1 MFTHSFVSFRF
12 APKLCWLCHNH
23 YQISSH
29 TVANDSIEADDDDDE
44 NRRAVEGR
52 TRRSAR
58 GVNAAPLAA
67 SPFARREHKM
77 PRPFRIFVTFVIL
90 FVASV
95 ASTVDAF
102 GPRPRPRLYGKPKL
116 PRHLI
121 DAERALRELAP
132 GGPAAAGLLSDGYW
146 SSSTETPPQQALSSA
161 SSSSK
166 KKIRFEEYALRGK
179 AAAVERVSREVES
192 SVEGDVSSE
201 FTVELDGSDDS
212 DDGVVRA
219 AESVDAMGVLQTS
232 AAQEVQPTDDD
243 SQRVAKK
250 PDDFIDD
257 ELGPYAH
264 LSPNEEMFA
273 MLAREARHHVN
284 PRTGK
289 PFVWGDTWMHSRGGG
304 VGTGRPESRPRRIT
318 KDGVVE
324 VMPAKN
330 DAGYALVPTS
340 ADKQGLLEFYEQCN
354 GPRWSNTRNWGVGEP
369 CANAWHGVICVGG
382 RVTELLLNLNNVA
395 CMGNLNVTGLAKHVH
410 ELRYI
415 DLSDNLFTGDLP
427 DELFQM
433 VELQSIILSGNRIT
447 GSLSED
453 VGKLVNL
460 RHIDLSANALRG
472 ALPRALG
479 NLSKLEVLYL
489 GESGIESKNDFV
501 GPIPDSWMGL
511 KSLKHLSLAGNARI
525 QGEVP
530 DWLLN
535 NLGDSLEELTLS
547 GCGLTGSI
555 PPNVDQLKR
564 LFVLD
569 LGENA
574 MSGTIP
580 IESLSRL
587 RELRHVRLANNK
599 LTGALDS
606 SVAKLAHL
614 ETFDVSDN
622 ALGGDLPLEFFSL
635 RNIEILDVSRNGFS
649 GSLDRLSVDE
659 GLESSTEAA
668 TINLR
673 IFDASHNKLRGSI
686 PSALFRRAPH
696 LRFLRMDDNAL
707 DGELRDDTFEHAGN
721 LAELHARNNNLA
733 GSGIPKSIAKMP
745 KLASLKLSGNRRLG
759 NGEPLPEAIAE
770 CFALKIIDLSA
781 TGHAGAINP
790 MLFASMRYLSSLN
803 LASNDFQGQIPS
815 SLRSAGYLRRLELQ
829 NNRFDGEIPGWLVSA
844 LDNLEYA
851 DLSGNSLTGRI
862 PRAFYEHGD
871 GEGEAIPPRLPAFG
885 NRPAGQPR
893 VIRLGRNPLFCPLRP
908 ALKRA
913 FGATCRETL
922 ISSIEPT
929 SGAFATEITLKGSGF
944 APSSG
949 CVFGNQDGEKV
960 FIEPVSTSLSD
971 DEMRC
976 VVPEIRNMRS
986 TQRAITVNVGY
997 VREEED
1003 ERRIELVTPHG
1014 ELFTVKV

>member
-1 MFTHSFVSFRF
+1 
-12 APKLCWLCHNH
+12 
-23 YQISSH
+23 
-29 TVANDSIEADDDDDE
+29 
-44 NRRAVEGR
+44 
-52 TRRSAR
+52 
-58 GVNAAPLAA
+58 
-67 SPFARREHKM
+67 M

-146 SSSTETPPQQALSSA
+146 SSSTETPPQQALSSSA
-161 SSSSK
+161 SSSK

-232 AAQEVQPTDDD
+232 VAQEVQPTDDD

-606 SVAKLAHL
+606 SVAELAHL

-649 GSLDRLSVDE
+649 GSLDRLSVEE

-733 GSGIPKSIAKMP
+733 GSGIPKSIAKMS

-759 NGEPLPEAIAE
+759 NGEPLPEAIAK

-997 VREEED
+997 VREEDD

>member
-1 MFTHSFVSFRF
+1 VSQPVHSIT
-12 APKLCWLCHNH
+12 LH
-23 YQISSH
+23 YITLPPPSSH
-29 TVANDSIEADDDDDE
+29 TVASDSIEADDDDDDDE
-44 NRRAVEGR
+44 LRRVVEDR

-58 GVNAAPLAA
+58 GVNTAPLAA
-67 SPFARREHKM
+67 SPCARREYKM
-77 PRPFRIFVTFVIL
+77 PRPFQLWIFVIL

-146 SSSTETPPQQALSSA
+146 SSLAETPQQPQALSS
-161 SSSSK
+161 SSSSAAAAAK

-179 AAAVERVSREVES
+179 AAAVEQVSRQLES
-192 SVEGDVSSE
+192 SGEGDVSSE
-201 FTVELDGSDDS
+201 FTVELDGSDAAA
-212 DDGVVRA
+212 DGVVRA

-232 AAQEVQPTDDD
+232 AMQQVQPTDDD

-273 MLAREARHHVN
+273 MIAREGRHHVN

-289 PFVWGDTWMHSRGGG
+289 PFEWGDTWMHSRGGG

-340 ADKQGLLEFYEQCN
+340 SDKQGLLEFYEQCN

-395 CMGNLNVTGLAKHVH
+395 CMGNLNVTGLANYVH

-427 DELFQM
+427 NELFQM
-433 VELQSIILSGNRIT
+433 IELQSIILSGNRIT

-489 GESGIESKNDFV
+489 GESGIESRNDFV

-511 KSLKHLSLAGNARI
+511 KALKHLSLAGNARI

-530 DWLLN
+530 DWLVN

-569 LGENA
+569 LGENKL
-574 MSGTIP
+574 SGSIP

-606 SVAKLAHL
+606 SVSKLAHL

-622 ALGGDLPLEFFSL
+622 ALAGDLPLEFFSL

-649 GSLDRLSVDE
+649 GSLDRLSVE
-659 GLESSTEAA
+659 VGLDSTKTA

-686 PSALFRRAPH
+686 PSALFQRAPH
-696 LRFLRMDDNAL
+696 LRFLRVDDNAL
-707 DGELRDDTFEHAGN
+707 DGELREDTFEYAGN

-733 GSGIPKSIAKMP
+733 GLGIPKSIAKMS

-759 NGEPLPEAIAE
+759 NGKPLPEAIAE

-781 TGHAGAINP
+781 TGHAGEVNP
-790 MLFASMRYLSSLN
+790 KIFVSMRYLSSLN
-803 LASNDFQGQIPS
+803 LASNDFQGQIPA
-815 SLRSAGYLRRLELQ
+815 SLRAAGYVRRLELQ
-829 NNRFDGEIPGWLVSA
+829 NNRFDGEIPGWLVSSRLA
-844 LDNLEYA
+844 NLEYV
-851 DLSGNSLTGRI
+851 DLSGNRLTGRI
-862 PRAFYEHGD
+862 PSEFYEQSDGD
-871 GEGEAIPPRLPAFG
+871 GDAIPPRLPAFG

-893 VIRLGRNPLFCPLRP
+893 VIRLGRNPLFCPLRS

-944 APSSG
+944 ASSSG

-976 VVPEIRNMRS
+976 VVPEMPNMRS
-986 TQRAITVNVGY
+986 TQRSITVNIGY
-997 VREEED
+997 VRGEDD
-1003 ERRIELVTPHG
+1003 ERRIEVVTRHG
-1014 ELFTVKV
+1014 ELFTVK

>member
-1 MFTHSFVSFRF
+1 
-12 APKLCWLCHNH
+12 
-23 YQISSH
+23 
-29 TVANDSIEADDDDDE
+29 
-44 NRRAVEGR
+44 
-52 TRRSAR
+52 
-58 GVNAAPLAA
+58 
-67 SPFARREHKM
+67 M
-77 PRPFRIFVTFVIL
+77 PRPFRILVVFL

-95 ASTVDAF
+95 ASTADAF

-121 DAERALRELAP
+121 EAERALRELAP

-146 SSSTETPPQQALSSA
+146 SSSTETTPQA
-161 SSSSK
+161 SLSSSK

-179 AAAVERVSREVES
+179 AAAVERVSRELES
-192 SVEGDVSSE
+192 IVEGDVSSE
-201 FTVELDGSDDS
+201 FTVELDGSDD
-212 DDGVVRA
+212 GVVRA
-219 AESVDAMGVLQTS
+219 ADSLDAMGVLQTS
-232 AAQEVQPTDDD
+232 AQKVQPTDDD

-264 LSPNEEMFA
+264 LSPSEEMFA
-273 MLAREARHHVN
+273 MLAREGRHHVN

-340 ADKQGLLEFYEQCN
+340 SDKQGLLEFYEQCN

-433 VELQSIILSGNRIT
+433 VELQSIILSGNRVT

-525 QGEVP
+525 QGELP
-530 DWLLN
+530 DWLVN

-574 MSGTIP
+574 LSGTIP

-606 SVAKLAHL
+606 SVSKLAHL
-614 ETFDVSDN
+614 ETFDASAN

-635 RNIEILDVSRNGFS
+635 QNIEILDLSRNGFS
-649 GSLDRLSVDE
+649 GSLDRLSDE
-659 GLESSTEAA
+659 EDLESTEGA

-673 IFDASHNKLRGSI
+673 ILDVSHNNLRGSI

-707 DGELRDDTFEHAGN
+707 DGELREDTFEHAGN

-733 GSGIPKSIAKMP
+733 GSGIPKSIAKMS

-759 NGEPLPEAIAE
+759 NGAPLSDAIGE
-770 CFALKIIDLSA
+770 CFSLKILDVSA
-781 TGHAGAINP
+781 TGHAGETNP
-790 MLFASMRYLSSLN
+790 TLFASMRYLSSLN

-829 NNRFDGEIPGWLVSA
+829 NNRFTGEIPGWLVSS
-844 LDNLEYA
+844 LDNLEHA

-862 PRAFYEHGD
+862 PRAFYEKGD
-871 GEGEAIPPRLPAFG
+871 GGGDAIPPPLPAYG

-922 ISSIEPT
+922 ISSIAPT
-929 SGAFATEITLKGSGF
+929 SGSFSTEITLKGSGF

-960 FIEPVSTSLSD
+960 FVKPVAASLSD

-976 VVPEIRNMRS
+976 VVPEIPNLRS

-997 VREEED
+997 VREED
-1003 ERRIELVTPHG
+1003 DDGIELLTRHG
-1014 ELFTVKV
+1014 ELFTIK

>member
-1 MFTHSFVSFRF
+1 
-12 APKLCWLCHNH
+12 
-23 YQISSH
+23 
-29 TVANDSIEADDDDDE
+29 
-44 NRRAVEGR
+44 
-52 TRRSAR
+52 
-58 GVNAAPLAA
+58 
-67 SPFARREHKM
+67 M
-77 PRPFRIFVTFVIL
+77 PRPFRILVVFL

-121 DAERALRELAP
+121 EAERALRELAP

-146 SSSTETPPQQALSSA
+146 SSSTETTPQA
-161 SSSSK
+161 SLSSSK

-179 AAAVERVSREVES
+179 AAAVERVSRELES
-192 SVEGDVSSE
+192 IVEGDVSSE
-201 FTVELDGSDDS
+201 FTVELDGSDD
-212 DDGVVRA
+212 GVVRA
-219 AESVDAMGVLQTS
+219 ADSLDAMGVLQTS
-232 AAQEVQPTDDD
+232 AQQVQPTDDD

-264 LSPNEEMFA
+264 LSPSEEMFA
-273 MLAREARHHVN
+273 MLAREGRHHVN

-340 ADKQGLLEFYEQCN
+340 SDKQGLLEFYEQCN

-433 VELQSIILSGNRIT
+433 VELQSIILSGNRVT

-525 QGEVP
+525 QGELP
-530 DWLLN
+530 DWLVN

-574 MSGTIP
+574 LSGTIP

-606 SVAKLAHL
+606 SVSKLAHL
-614 ETFDVSDN
+614 ETFDASAN

-635 RNIEILDVSRNGFS
+635 QNIEILDLSRNGFS
-649 GSLDRLSVDE
+649 GSLDRLSDE
-659 GLESSTEAA
+659 EDLESTEGA

-673 IFDASHNKLRGSI
+673 ILDVSHNNLRGSI

-707 DGELRDDTFEHAGN
+707 DGELREDTFEHAGN

-733 GSGIPKSIAKMP
+733 GSGIPKSIAKMS

-759 NGEPLPEAIAE
+759 NGAPLSDAIGE
-770 CFALKIIDLSA
+770 CFSLKILDISA
-781 TGHAGAINP
+781 TGHAGETNP
-790 MLFASMRYLSSLN
+790 TLFASMRYLSSLN

-829 NNRFDGEIPGWLVSA
+829 NNRFTGEIPGWLVSS
-844 LDNLEYA
+844 LDNLEHV

-862 PRAFYEHGD
+862 PRAFYEKGD
-871 GEGEAIPPRLPAFG
+871 GGGEAIPPRLPAYG

-922 ISSIEPT
+922 ISSIAPT
-929 SGAFATEITLKGSGF
+929 SGSFSTEITLKGSGF

-960 FIEPVSTSLSD
+960 FIKPVAASLSD

-976 VVPEIRNMRS
+976 VVPEIPNLRS

-997 VREEED
+997 VREED
-1003 ERRIELVTPHG
+1003 DDGIELLTRHG
-1014 ELFTVKV
+1014 ELFTIK